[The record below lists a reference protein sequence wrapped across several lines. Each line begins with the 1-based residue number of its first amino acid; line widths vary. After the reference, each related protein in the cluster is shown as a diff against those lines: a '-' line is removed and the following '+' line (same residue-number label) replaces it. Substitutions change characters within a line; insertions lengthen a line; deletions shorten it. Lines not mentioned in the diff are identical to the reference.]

1 MTDAQDRVR
10 AERRRFVEAHRTAIY
25 GYPRR
30 GDGPSMTVVYY
41 QMDGDDLLVTTMAAR
56 AKARVAT
63 VEPQASLCVLDEE
76 WPMSYV
82 LLYCAAQLEDNLEA
96 TVDAMMTVREIMAGS
111 PMPESVRPVVERTAR
126 DEGRVV
132 IRLQPHHTFTT
143 PPHHVYRPEDNANL
157 THEPGEMLPW

>member
-1 MTDAQDRVR
+1 MTHGQDRVR

-25 GYPRR
+25 GYSRR
-30 GDGPSMTVVYY
+30 DDGPSMTVVYY
-41 QMDGDDLLVTTMAAR
+41 QLDGDDLLVTTMAAR

-63 VEPQASLCVLDEE
+63 VEPQASLCVLDEK

-82 LLYCAAQLEDNLEA
+82 LLYCNAQLENDLEA

-111 PMPESVRPVVERTAR
+111 PMPESVRPVVEQTAR
-126 DEGRVV
+126 KEGRVV

-143 PPHHVYRPEDNANL
+143 PPQHVYRPEDNANL
-157 THEPGEMLPW
+157 THEPGELLPW